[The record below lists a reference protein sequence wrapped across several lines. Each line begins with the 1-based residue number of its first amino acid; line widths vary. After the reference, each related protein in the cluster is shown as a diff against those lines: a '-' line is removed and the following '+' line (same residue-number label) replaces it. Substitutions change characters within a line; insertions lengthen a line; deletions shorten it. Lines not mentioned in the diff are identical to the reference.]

1 MRPRDN
7 EQIDGLEGASYREL
21 RLLEKVETT
30 PEVSQRRLAHELG
43 IALGVANVLVRN
55 LAMKGYIRVSKV
67 HWKRWIYVLTP
78 AGLARKVHLTMA
90 YIERFLDHYR
100 RVRELVRQDLGSLA
114 MDAESRIAIYGT
126 TELSE
131 IVYLALR
138 ELGITRIDVFD
149 RDGRA
154 SFLGMPVLDPEMMR
168 PGDYARI
175 MVTHN
180 SDLERTR
187 QELGDH
193 GFTSEQIVALLQN
206 SKHDTRPIGPAGPG

>member
-1 MRPRDN
+1 M
-7 EQIDGLEGASYREL
+7 
-21 RLLEKVETT
+21 
-30 PEVSQRRLAHELG
+30 
-43 IALGVANVLVRN
+43 
-55 LAMKGYIRVSKV
+55 
-67 HWKRWIYVLTP
+67 LTP
-78 AGLARKVHLTMA
+78 AGLARKVHLTLA

-126 TELSE
+126 TELAE

-154 SFLGMPVLDPEMMR
+154 SFLGMPVQDPEMMR

-175 MVTHN
+175 MVTPRN
-180 SDLERTR
+180 SDLQRTR

-206 SKHDTRPIGPAGPG
+206 SNHDTRPIGPAGLE

>member
-1 MRPRDN
+1 MCPRDN
-7 EQIDGLEGASYREL
+7 EHIDGLEGASYREL
-21 RLLEKVETT
+21 RLLEKVEST

-55 LAMKGYIRVSKV
+55 LAKKGYIRASKV
-67 HWKRWIYVLTP
+67 RWQRWIYVLTP
-78 AGLARKVHLTMA
+78 AGIARKVHLTVA

-100 RVRELVRQDLGSLA
+100 RVRELVREDLGSLA

-126 TELSE
+126 TEMAE

-138 ELGITRIDVFD
+138 ELGISRIDVFD

-168 PGDYARI
+168 PGDYARV
-175 MVTHN
+175 MVAYN
-180 SDLERTR
+180 SDLERSR
-187 QELGDH
+187 QELEDH

-206 SKHDTRPIGPAGPG
+206 SKHETRPTNLAEPE